1 MSRRTRLPHRAGN
14 KISVIHGVSILDSF
28 VIRAHHPWHISMKR
42 FFATVGGSSDPSKRA
57 RGDGGAEG
65 DAGAAAAALDAPTR
79 QPKSFMTWNCNSF
92 LGRMRKELDK
102 KSFLR
107 YVEDHDP
114 DIIALQE
121 TWLPAAAPDRYD
133 TPRRVEKSR
142 DTARASLRSPAC
154 RFAKE
159 PDLAIHGVVGTP
171 PRFFF
176 FETRPASRP
185 D

>member
-1 MSRRTRLPHRAGN
+1 
-14 KISVIHGVSILDSF
+14 
-28 VIRAHHPWHISMKR
+28 MKR
-42 FFATVGGSSDPSKRA
+42 FFAPVGGSSDPSKRA

-65 DAGAAAAALDAPTR
+65 DAGAGTGAPDAPTR

-142 DTARASLRSPAC
+142 DTARASLRFPAC

-171 PRFFF
+171 IFLFRNSPRV
-176 FETRPASRP
+176 TP
-185 D
+185 

>member
-1 MSRRTRLPHRAGN
+1 
-14 KISVIHGVSILDSF
+14 
-28 VIRAHHPWHISMKR
+28 MKR
-42 FFATVGGSSDPSKRA
+42 FYAPVGGSSDPSKRA

-65 DAGAAAAALDAPTR
+65 DAGAGTGAPDAPTR

-121 TWLPAAAPDRYD
+121 TWLPAAAPIGTIR
-133 TPRRVEKSR
+133 PAASRKSR
-142 DTARASLRSPAC
+142 YRTRVPPVSGVSIREGA
-154 RFAKE
+154 
-159 PDLAIHGVVGTP
+159 DLAIHGVVGTP
-171 PRFFF
+171 IFLFRNSPRVS
-176 FETRPASRP
+176 P
-185 D
+185 

>member
-1 MSRRTRLPHRAGN
+1 MGPRKTLLCSREGL
-14 KISVIHGVSILDSF
+14 S
-28 VIRAHHPWHISMKR
+28 WHFSMKR
-42 FFATVGGSSDPSKRA
+42 FFAPVGGSSDPSKRA

-65 DAGAAAAALDAPTR
+65 DAGAGAGAPDAPTR

>member
-1 MSRRTRLPHRAGN
+1 
-14 KISVIHGVSILDSF
+14 
-28 VIRAHHPWHISMKR
+28 MKR
-42 FFATVGGSSDPSKRA
+42 FFAPVSGSSDPSKRA
-57 RGDGGAEG
+57 RGDGGPEG
-65 DAGAAAAALDAPTR
+65 DAGAGACAPDAPTR

-133 TPRRVEKSR
+133 TFHCAERVQTTPE
-142 DTARASLRSPAC
+142 ALPPSPA
-154 RFAKE
+154 FVVQGAN
-159 PDLAIHGVVGTP
+159 LARSQFVGTHTFHGALC
-171 PRFFF
+171 PRIVSR
-176 FETRPASRP
+176 EQTNKASRRRSRRARITFAL

>member
-1 MSRRTRLPHRAGN
+1 
-14 KISVIHGVSILDSF
+14 
-28 VIRAHHPWHISMKR
+28 MKR
-42 FFATVGGSSDPSKRA
+42 FFAPVGGSSDPSKRA
-57 RGDGGAEG
+57 RGDGGPEG
-65 DAGAAAAALDAPTR
+65 DAGAGAGAPDAPTR

-133 TPRRVEKSR
+133 TFHRAERVQTIPEALPPSPAYRRPRRKSR
-142 DTARASLRSPAC
+142 EISICGHPITFHGALVARIVGMNKQTRRRTLRRSRRAYAFARKTDPLMRPLMPGDC
-154 RFAKE
+154 RF
-159 PDLAIHGVVGTP
+159 
-171 PRFFF
+171 
-176 FETRPASRP
+176 
-185 D
+185 

>member
-1 MSRRTRLPHRAGN
+1 
-14 KISVIHGVSILDSF
+14 
-28 VIRAHHPWHISMKR
+28 MKR
-42 FFATVGGSSDPSKRA
+42 FFAPVGGSSDPSKRA
-57 RGDGGAEG
+57 RGDGGPEG
-65 DAGAAAAALDAPTR
+65 DAGAGACAPDAPTR

-133 TPRRVEKSR
+133 TFHCAERVQTTPEALPPSPAFVVQGANLARSQFVGTHTFHGALCPRIPISSPVNKQTRRR
-142 DTARASLRSPAC
+142 DDVRDARA
-154 RFAKE
+154 
-159 PDLAIHGVVGTP
+159 
-171 PRFFF
+171 
-176 FETRPASRP
+176 
-185 D
+185 

>member
-1 MSRRTRLPHRAGN
+1 
-14 KISVIHGVSILDSF
+14 
-28 VIRAHHPWHISMKR
+28 MKR
-42 FFATVGGSSDPSKRA
+42 FFAPVGGSSDPSKRA
-57 RGDGGAEG
+57 RGDGGPKG
-65 DAGAAAAALDAPTR
+65 DAAAGAGAPDAPTR

-133 TPRRVEKSR
+133 TFPPRRESPDDTRSAPSVSRVSSSKAQISR
-142 DTARASLRSPAC
+142 DLNLWAPYNFSRGARRSYRLP
-154 RFAKE
+154 
-159 PDLAIHGVVGTP
+159 
-171 PRFFF
+171 
-176 FETRPASRP
+176 
-185 D
+185 

>member
-1 MSRRTRLPHRAGN
+1 
-14 KISVIHGVSILDSF
+14 
-28 VIRAHHPWHISMKR
+28 MKR
-42 FFATVGGSSDPSKRA
+42 FFAPVGGSSDPSKRA
-57 RGDGGAEG
+57 RGDGGPEG
-65 DAGAAAAALDAPTR
+65 DAGAGACAPDAPTR

-133 TPRRVEKSR
+133 TSHRAERVQTIPE
-142 DTARASLRSPAC
+142 ALPPSPAC
-154 RFAKE
+154 RRPRRKSREISICGHPITFHGALVARIVSHEQTNEASYITTFA
-159 PDLAIHGVVGTP
+159 
-171 PRFFF
+171 
-176 FETRPASRP
+176 TRAHNVRP
-185 D
+185 EN

>member
-1 MSRRTRLPHRAGN
+1 
-14 KISVIHGVSILDSF
+14 
-28 VIRAHHPWHISMKR
+28 MKR
-42 FFATVGGSSDPSKRA
+42 FFAPVGGSSDPSKRA
-57 RGDGGAEG
+57 RGDGGPEG
-65 DAGAAAAALDAPTR
+65 DAGAGAGAPDAPTR

-133 TPRRVEKSR
+133 TLDRAERVQTIPE
-142 DTARASLRSPAC
+142 ALPPSPAC
-154 RFAKE
+154 RRRRRQSRSSRSGRGHPFFSRRRSCRLVSKRNDARDARAFAL
-159 PDLAIHGVVGTP
+159 D
-171 PRFFF
+171 
-176 FETRPASRP
+176 
-185 D
+185 